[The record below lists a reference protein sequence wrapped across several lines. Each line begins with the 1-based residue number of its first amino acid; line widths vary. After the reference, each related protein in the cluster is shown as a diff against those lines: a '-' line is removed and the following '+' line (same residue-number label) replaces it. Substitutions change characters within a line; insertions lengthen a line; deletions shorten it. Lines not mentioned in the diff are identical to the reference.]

1 MLIVRSNE
9 YSVIFENVSFE
20 MNPNSGNLVAYG
32 AGLPEKGVI
41 MACYNNP
48 EFNNDHNAKFESNQF
63 KLDFIMNE
71 IITAAQEAKDTID
84 VFRIPE
90 YIPTKT
96 K

>member
-20 MNPNSGNLVAYG
+20 MNPNSGNLVAHG

-84 VFRIPE
+84 VFRISE

-96 K
+96 E